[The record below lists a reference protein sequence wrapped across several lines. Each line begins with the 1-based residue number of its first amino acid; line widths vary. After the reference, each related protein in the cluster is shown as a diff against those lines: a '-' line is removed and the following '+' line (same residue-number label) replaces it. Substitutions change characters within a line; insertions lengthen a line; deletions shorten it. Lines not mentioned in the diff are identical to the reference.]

1 MELFAIFII
10 FIFIFF
16 VLFIIN
22 QCYKN
27 PVKNKSGEK
36 FAINDVR
43 NMKCYNDPL
52 TLAKCHI
59 TKEMPCPDKNGS
71 FMQCTNNFKREVN
84 IADCL
89 ERSYYYSPGG
99 ERLSEKCIYKEVFPF
114 AVKTPTESTSKPTIF
129 PRVNIFRNKS
139 LPMIM

>member
-10 FIFIFF
+10 FLSIFF
-16 VLFIIN
+16 ILFFIS
-22 QCYKN
+22 QLFKR
-27 PVKNKSGEK
+27 SGEK
-36 FAINDVR
+36 FDDNDDDKKDL
-43 NMKCYNDPL
+43 KCYNDPL

-89 ERSYYYSPGG
+89 ERSYYYSPAD
-99 ERLSEKCIYKEVFPF
+99 ERLSEKCVYKNEFPF
-114 AVKTPTESTSKPTIF
+114 AVKIPIESTSKPTIF
-129 PRVNIFRNKS
+129 PRVNIFRNNS

>member
-10 FIFIFF
+10 FLSIFSI
-16 VLFIIN
+16 LFIIS
-22 QCYKN
+22 QLFK
-27 PVKNKSGEK
+27 KSGEK
-36 FAINDVR
+36 FDDNDDDDKKDL
-43 NMKCYNDPL
+43 KCYNDPL

-89 ERSYYYSPGG
+89 ERSYYYSPAD
-99 ERLSEKCIYKEVFPF
+99 ERLSEKCVYKNEFPF
-114 AVKTPTESTSKPTIF
+114 AVKIPIESTSKPTIF
-129 PRVNIFRNKS
+129 PRVNIFRNNS